1 MRAPLYVQV
10 LLGAAVG
17 TALGLIFGERPFL
30 LGLGNHDLGQLGALV
45 IKLLK
50 ALAAPLI
57 LLAILD
63 AFARTDIS
71 ARQAGRLFGICLLNV
86 SVACAIGLLIMN
98 VLRPGDSWR
107 DRTQELLNQ
116 VRGDVPKEAPAGVSL
131 DPLKNLSHY
140 VPDSLV
146 EPFLTNN
153 IISIVLAGVLAG
165 AALRRVKALQHER
178 GQTSVRVLEQIIEAG
193 FQILLQILEWVVRAV
208 PLAVMGTI
216 AFAVGKSGL
225 EIFRVLAPF
234 LFTILLGLAAHS
246 LLYYPLLAWLVG
258 RKSPKVYLGEGA
270 DAIITGLSCNSS
282 LATVPVTLR
291 CLTEKMGVSE
301 TSARL
306 ATCIGT
312 NLNND
317 GITLYEAMAALF
329 LAQAMGNDLS
339 LAQQLG
345 IVVAAIMA
353 GIGVAGVP
361 EAGLIVLPLVL
372 GAAGLPEAVVLAAIP
387 LILPVDWILAR
398 CRSGVNVMSDMV
410 VAILL
415 DAFERRRDPIPAA
428 VPLRLPEVEAPGPAE
443 VSSSAG

>member
-17 TALGLIFGERPFL
+17 TALGLLFGERPYL
-30 LGLGNHDLGQLGALV
+30 LGLSNQDLGQIGALV
-45 IKLLK
+45 IRLLK
-50 ALAAPLI
+50 SLAAPLI

-71 ARQAGRLFGICLLNV
+71 LRQAGRLFGICLVNV
-86 SVACAIGLLIMN
+86 TVACSIGLMLMN
-98 VLRPGDSWR
+98 VLRPGDQWR
-107 DRTQELLNQ
+107 GQIDQLLHQ
-116 VRGDVPKEAPAGVSL
+116 VDSEAPREAAAGVSL
-131 DPLKNLSHY
+131 DPIKNLSQY
-140 VPDSLV
+140 VPESLV
-146 EPFLTNN
+146 EPFLRNN

-165 AALRRVKALQHER
+165 AALRRIKQLQHER
-178 GQTSVRVLEQIIEAG
+178 GQTSVRVLEQIIEAS
-193 FQILLQILEWVVRAV
+193 FQIVLQVLEWVVRAV

-216 AFAVGKSGL
+216 ASAVGKSGL
-225 EIFRVLAPF
+225 DIFRLLAPF
-234 LFTILLGLAAHS
+234 LFTILLGLALHAFV
-246 LLYYPLLAWLVG
+246 YYPLIAWLLG
-258 RKSPKVYLGEGA
+258 RKSPKTYLGEGA

-301 TSARL
+301 GSARL

-372 GAAGLPEAVVLAAIP
+372 GAAGLPEGVVLAVIP

-415 DAFERRRDPIPAA
+415 DAGERRPAETA
-428 VPLRLPEVEAPGPAE
+428 PPLPLPE

>member
-30 LGLGNHDLGQLGALV
+30 FGLSNHDLGQVGTLV
-45 IKLLK
+45 IRLLK
-50 ALAAPLI
+50 SLAAPLI

-86 SVACAIGLLIMN
+86 SVACTIGLLLMN
-98 VLRPGDSWR
+98 VLRPGDKWQGQ
-107 DRTQELLNQ
+107 TQNILNQ
-116 VRGDVPKEAPAGVSL
+116 LPGDAPREAPSGVSL
-131 DPLKNLSHY
+131 DPIKNLSHY
-140 VPDSLV
+140 VPESLV

-165 AALRRVKALQHER
+165 AALRRVKQLQHER

-193 FQILLQILEWVVRAV
+193 FQLLLQVLEWVVRAV
-208 PLAVMGTI
+208 PLAVLGTI

-225 EIFRVLAPF
+225 KVFELLAPF
-234 LFTILLGLAAHS
+234 LFIILLGLAIHA
-246 LLYYPLLAWLVG
+246 LLYYPLLAWTIG
-258 RKSPKVYLGEGA
+258 RKHPRVYLGQGA
-270 DAIITGLSCNSS
+270 DAIVTGLSCNSS

-329 LAQAMGNDLS
+329 LAQAMGLDLS
-339 LAQQLG
+339 LPQQLG
-345 IVVAAIMA
+345 IIVAAIMA

-415 DAFERRRDPIPAA
+415 DAGERRSGPVA
-428 VPLRLPEVEAPGPAE
+428 VPLRFPEVAEATVPPAE